1 MLAKYLAC
9 MSQTNVHSP
18 QLSNV
23 AFHGGESAMIV
34 ARLGMRAVYNLVT
47 TCTFPVP
54 IAPGDPYPPQ
64 EILLVLV
71 NHSVGP

>member
-9 MSQTNVHSP
+9 MSQTNVRSP

-34 ARLGMRAVYNLVT
+34 ARLGMRAVYILVT
-47 TCTFPVP
+47 TCTFPIVP
-54 IAPGDPYPPQ
+54 GNPYPPQ